1 MNKFVKISVIILGII
16 IVTGSAIYAKLFIIG
31 NSSYQD
37 ISIEK
42 VSMGSSISI
51 DAEFLNSKR
60 AYKSFSYTLVDSEL
74 YVKVN
79 SVMIS
84 SKYNKG
90 EFSLNIP
97 VNGRDVNNIHLT
109 DDKTTK
115 VIYSKQVCKLEII
128 NKI

>member
-1 MNKFVKISVIILGII
+1 
-16 IVTGSAIYAKLFIIG
+16 
-31 NSSYQD
+31 
-37 ISIEK
+37 
-42 VSMGSSISI
+42 MG
-51 DAEFLNSKR
+51 
-60 AYKSFSYTLVDSEL
+60 SEL

-109 DDKTTK
+109 D
-115 VIYSKQVCKLEII
+115 E
-128 NKI
+128 

>member
-16 IVTGSAIYAKLFIIG
+16 IVIGSAIYAKLFIIG

-42 VSMGSSISI
+42 VSIGSSITI
-51 DAEFLNSKR
+51 DAEFLNSTR
-60 AYKSFSYTLVDSEL
+60 AYKSFSYTLVGSEL

-115 VIYSKQVCKLEII
+115 VIYSK
-128 NKI
+128 

>member
-16 IVTGSAIYAKLFIIG
+16 IVTG
-31 NSSYQD
+31 
-37 ISIEK
+37 
-42 VSMGSSISI
+42 
-51 DAEFLNSKR
+51 
-60 AYKSFSYTLVDSEL
+60 
-74 YVKVN
+74 

-115 VIYSKQVCKLEII
+115 VIYSK
-128 NKI
+128 